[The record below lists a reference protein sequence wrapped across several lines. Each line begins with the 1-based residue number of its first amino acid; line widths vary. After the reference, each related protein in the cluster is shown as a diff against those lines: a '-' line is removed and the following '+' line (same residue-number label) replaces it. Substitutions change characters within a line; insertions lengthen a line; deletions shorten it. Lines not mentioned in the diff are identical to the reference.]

1 MPIEQEIKQAKQIST
16 THQRLMV
23 SLMFTGSWTKDIAN
37 RYLKQFGLS
46 GEQYNVLR
54 ILRGS
59 HPESLAVSDVQSRMM
74 DKSSNV
80 GRMIEKLLERGF
92 VNRATNPQNRRVTN
106 LSVTENGLA
115 FLADIDIDFHKIEDR
130 MKNLSIEES
139 DQLIALLD
147 KLRG

>member
-1 MPIEQEIKQAKQIST
+1 MPIEHEIKQAKPIST

-37 RYLKQFGLS
+37 RYLKQFGIS
-46 GEQYNVLR
+46 SEQYNVLR

-59 HPESLAVSDVQSRMM
+59 NPLLLTVNDVQSRMM

-80 GRMIEKLLERGF
+80 GRIVEKLLEKGL
-92 VNRATNPQNRRVTN
+92 VNREINPKNRRVTN
-106 LSVTENGLA
+106 LSITENGLT
-115 FLADIDIDFHKIEDR
+115 FLAEIDTDFHKIEDR
-130 MKNLSIEES
+130 MKSLSIEES
-139 DQLIALLD
+139 NQLIELLD